1 MTQIY
6 LQGTHYSL
14 GTTTNSAPK
23 SKTKS
28 SYPFHQNNWRN
39 MIISSKAKEQ
49 KLILILHIMIKLG
62 PKIEGYCSHTKFKE
76 HIGRSREN
84 ISNLLITNHTPN
96 YFYIKMKPREKIRGN
111 SPTTTN
117 KNVQDMGRPIRRR
130 TFQDR
135 KRKYK
140 ANP

>member
-1 MTQIY
+1 MTQKF
-6 LQGTHYSL
+6 LQGMRYSL

-39 MIISSKAKEQ
+39 MIISSEAKEQ
-49 KLILILHIMIKLG
+49 KLILILAHHDKVW
-62 PKIEGYCSHTKFKE
+62 PKNRRILQPYKFKE
-76 HIGRSREN
+76 HIGRSRDKF
-84 ISNLLITNHTPN
+84 SNLLIINHTPD
-96 YFYIKMKPREKIRGN
+96 YFYNKMKPREKIRGN